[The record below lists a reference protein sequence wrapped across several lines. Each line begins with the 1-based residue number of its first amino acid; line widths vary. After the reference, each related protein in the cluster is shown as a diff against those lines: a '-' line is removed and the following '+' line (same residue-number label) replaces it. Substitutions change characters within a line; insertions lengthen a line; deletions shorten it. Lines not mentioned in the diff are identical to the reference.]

1 VVSPGDTLQ
10 VEAVGFYAG
19 MTSDLQVPTTV
30 TLTFKVADYNVDYTL
45 ALMHWLGE
53 GSGPVSVAWSVNEG
67 KSSGVISVE
76 ATRGEGAQGNASVI
90 ALRNTD
96 FSDIGYHDYLTIGT
110 NTITLTITPQGTGT
124 ASYVLNAIGLGT
136 N

>member
-1 VVSPGDTLQ
+1 VSPADTLQ
-10 VEAVGFYAG
+10 VDADGFDAT
-19 MTSDLQVPTTV
+19 MSSDLQVPTSV

-53 GSGPVSVAWSVNEG
+53 GSGPVNIAWNVNSG
-67 KSSGVISVE
+67 KGSGVISVE
-76 ATRGEGAQGNASVI
+76 STKGEGAQGNATII

-110 NTITLTITPQGTGT
+110 NTITLTITPQGTGA
-124 ASYVLNAIGLGT
+124 ASYTLNAIGLGT